1 LFGTELVLTFWV
13 FCQLFLRDW
22 FGVVGDV
29 AFKAEEDLAF
39 GFFGGFLELCDLRVE
54 IG

>member
-1 LFGTELVLTFWV
+1 
-13 FCQLFLRDW
+13 LFLRDW

-29 AFKAEEDLAF
+29 TFEAEEDLAF
-39 GFFGGFLELCDLRVE
+39 GFFGGFLEFCDLRVE